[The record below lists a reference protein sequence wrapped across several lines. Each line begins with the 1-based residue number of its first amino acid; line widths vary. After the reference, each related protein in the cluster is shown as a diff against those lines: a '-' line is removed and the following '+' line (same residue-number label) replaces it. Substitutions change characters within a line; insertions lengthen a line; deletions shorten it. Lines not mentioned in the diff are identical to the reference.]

1 MKFKKLFDRKNKDYV
16 TIKVNTSN
24 VPDGLLR
31 KCKKCSS
38 IVLAEDVKNNN
49 YICPKCGGYF
59 RVHAYRRI
67 EMVVDKDSFEPM
79 FEGLNTR
86 NPLKMKGYE
95 AKVQALRDKTGLDEA
110 VTTGRA
116 TIGGNSVAIAVCDG
130 RFLMASMGEV
140 VGEKIAKTVEYAT
153 KENIPVIIFACSGGA
168 RMQEGMVSLMQMAK
182 TSAALKRHSESG
194 NLYISVL
201 TDPTTGGVTAS
212 FAMLGDII
220 LAEPKA
226 LIGFAGPRVIGQK
239 LPKGFQRSEFLL
251 EHGFID
257 EIVERKDLR
266 NRLTTI
272 LTLHKKDD
280 KSYTD
285 NFNIKKEKSTM
296 AQKKRESIKMIT
308 ESVKKSAWDR
318 VLASRMN
325 DRPIASDYIDLLFDD
340 FVEFHG
346 DRYFKDDQAII
357 GGIASFHGM
366 PVTVNVP
373 YSSMDDLVGGTD
385 EFYSITVVQA
395 DKTLDSQIVADQVV
409 HLLEK
414 RHQCAGEDYFHVQ
427 SFQDVLQ
434 SMNEM
439 LGMVTAFISFVAGIS
454 LLVGGIGV
462 MNIMLVSVTERT
474 REIGIRKSLGAKTSS
489 IMLQFLAE
497 AAILTVMGGVIG
509 IILGILAGYGIC
521 SVMSGS
527 MGMTITPG
535 ISPTVILAATLFSC
549 AVGVFF
555 GIYPA
560 KKAAKLSP
568 IEALRRN

>member
-1 MKFKKLFDRKNKDYV
+1 MGGLYEYIKMAVQNIRANK
-16 TIKVNTSN
+16 
-24 VPDGLLR
+24 GR
-31 KCKKCSS
+31 
-38 IVLAEDVKNNN
+38 
-49 YICPKCGGYF
+49 
-59 RVHAYRRI
+59 
-67 EMVVDKDSFEPM
+67 SF
-79 FEGLNTR
+79 
-86 NPLKMKGYE
+86 
-95 AKVQALRDKTGLDEA
+95 
-110 VTTGRA
+110 
-116 TIGGNSVAIAVCDG
+116 
-130 RFLMASMGEV
+130 
-140 VGEKIAKTVEYAT
+140 
-153 KENIPVIIFACSGGA
+153 
-168 RMQEGMVSLMQMAK
+168 
-182 TSAALKRHSESG
+182 
-194 NLYISVL
+194 L
-201 TDPTTGGVTAS
+201 T
-212 FAMLGDII
+212 MLGII
-220 LAEPKA
+220 
-226 LIGFAGPRVIGQK
+226 I
-239 LPKGFQRSEFLL
+239 
-251 EHGFID
+251 
-257 EIVERKDLR
+257 
-266 NRLTTI
+266 
-272 LTLHKKDD
+272 
-280 KSYTD
+280 
-285 NFNIKKEKSTM
+285 
-296 AQKKRESIKMIT
+296 
-308 ESVKKSAWDR
+308 
-318 VLASRMN
+318 
-325 DRPIASDYIDLLFDD
+325 
-340 FVEFHG
+340 
-346 DRYFKDDQAII
+346 
-357 GGIASFHGM
+357 GIASVIAIVSIGEGTKNQMNSEIDGIGSGLIAIDVSNDAMTNNYDGETVTGKGNFSIMLTGEGPDAKMINNSDMKYGSYFGETEIEEGKNVCVISDTDARQLFGTDDVVGMSLDITCYDSSKSFRIMGVTTQKENGTFVSYTYDGM

-427 SFQDVLQ
+427 IFQDVLQ

-521 SVMSGS
+521 SIMSGS